1 MIRAAAI
8 RALFLLGGLVYPCRW
23 WGCSR
28 DWPEMETC
36 GRCGRHMPLDGE
48 P

>member
-1 MIRAAAI
+1 MRATLL
-8 RALFLLGGLVYPCRW
+8 RTLYLLGGLVFPCRW

-28 DWPEMETC
+28 DWPEME
-36 GRCGRHMPLDGE
+36 RCGYCDRHMPLDGE